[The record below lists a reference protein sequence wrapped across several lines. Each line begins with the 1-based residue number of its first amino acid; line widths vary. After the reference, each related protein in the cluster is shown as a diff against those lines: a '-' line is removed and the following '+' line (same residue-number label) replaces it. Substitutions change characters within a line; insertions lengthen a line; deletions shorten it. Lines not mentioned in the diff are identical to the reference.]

1 MQHPLNL
8 DPLFSPKSIA
18 VIGAS
23 NRQGSV
29 GRAVFSNILL
39 NEYTGTVYP
48 VNPKEHSINGVR
60 AYPSVLDLPETV
72 ELAVVIVPAPTVPS
86 VVEESGKKGVKGL
99 VIISAGF
106 KEVGA
111 DGAELERQ
119 VSSIAQKYSM
129 RMIGPNCLGV
139 INADSAVRL
148 NASFASGMPVEGSIA
163 FASQSGALG
172 EAVLD
177 YASGE
182 NIGFSKFIS
191 MGNKADVNENDILE
205 YLRTDPMTKVI
216 LLYIEDIIDGRKFV
230 DTVSR
235 VTEEKPII
243 AVKAGVSPEGAKAAS
258 SHTGALAG
266 SDEAYNAILKQSG
279 VIRVESIIDLFDYA
293 RAFAKQLLPKGNRV
307 AIITNGGGPGI
318 MATDAS
324 VRYGLQIAQF
334 SDATKNKLRSGLP
347 KEASVNNP
355 IDLIGDAQAD
365 RYELA
370 LGSLSDDNVDCGLVL
385 LTPQAMVDLKKVAE
399 TIASVGPKSGKTIL
413 ASLLGL
419 GDVTPAVGVLESN
432 GVPNYSFP
440 ESAVRALAAM
450 SEYKRWIDRPRTEVK
465 NFEVDLVQARKIIAR
480 AKQAGLTNLSQTD
493 AMSLLSAYGLPA
505 IKTEF
510 AKTRQQAVSLAKKI
524 GLPVAMKIVSPDV
537 VHKTD
542 IGAVKLDLKN
552 EKDVGQAFDEI
563 LKNVKTNSPG
573 ARIEG
578 VLLQN
583 YVTGGTETI
592 IGIHRDPKFGPL
604 LMFGLGGIYVEAYR
618 DVSFRLAPIRELGAR
633 NMIQQIRGGKILE
646 GFRGQPPR
654 DVEAIAECIER
665 LSQLAID
672 VEEVQELDVNPL
684 LAFEKGCKAVDA
696 RVIISSVS
704 QNHTNLAP
712 GNRPY
717 HPSSGGI
724 IQSVTT
730 GTSGTNT
737 YGGVQP

>member
-1 MQHPLNL
+1 MQPDRSL
-8 DPLFSPKSIA
+8 DTLFSPKSIA

-23 NRQGSV
+23 NREGSV
-29 GRAVFSNILL
+29 GRAAFTNILL

-48 VNPKEHSINGVR
+48 VNPKEHSISGVR
-60 AYPSVLDLPETV
+60 AYPSVLDLPEPV
-72 ELAVVIVPAPTVPS
+72 DLAVVIVPASIVPT
-86 VVEESGKKGVKGL
+86 VVEESGKKGAKGL

-111 DGAELERQ
+111 DGAELEQQ
-119 VSSIAQKYSM
+119 VRAIAQKYSM

-139 INADSAVRL
+139 INTDSSVQL

-205 YLRTDPMTKVI
+205 YLRTDPLTKVI
-216 LLYIEDIIDGRKFV
+216 LLYLEDIVDGRKFV
-230 DTVSR
+230 DTVTR
-235 VTEEKPII
+235 VTEQKPII

-293 RAFAKQLLPKGNRV
+293 RAFAKQPLPKGNRV
-307 AIITNGGGPGI
+307 SIITNGGGPGI

-324 VRYGLQIAQF
+324 VRYGLQMAQF
-334 SDATKNKLRSGLP
+334 SDETKNRLRAGLP

-385 LTPQAMVDLKKVAE
+385 LTPQAMVDLKKVAA
-399 TIASVGPKSGKTIL
+399 TIVSVGPKSGKTIL

-419 GDVTPAVGVLESN
+419 GDVTPAVGLLESN

-450 SEYKRWIDRPRTEVK
+450 SEYKNWIDRPRTHIK
-465 NFEVDLVQARKIIAR
+465 HFDVDLTR
-480 AKQAGLTNLSQTD
+480 AKKIVTSARQAGLTNLSQTD
-493 AMSLLSAYGLPA
+493 AMNLLTIYGLPTV
-505 IKTEF
+505 KTEF
-510 AKTRQQAVSLAKKI
+510 AKTRQDAVLVARKI

-537 VHKTD
+537 VHKID
-542 IGAVKLDLKN
+542 IGAVKLDLN
-552 EKDVGQAFDEI
+552 NDQEVGAAFDEI
-563 LKNVKTNSPG
+563 IKNVSAKAPG

-618 DVSFRLAPIRELGAR
+618 DVSFRLAPIRELSATH
-633 NMIQQIRGGKILE
+633 MIQQIRGGKILA
-646 GFRGQPPR
+646 GFRGEPPR
-654 DVEAIAECIER
+654 DVGAIAECIER
-665 LSQLAID
+665 LSQLAMD
-672 VEEVQELDVNPL
+672 LEEVQELDVNPL

-696 RVIISSVS
+696 RVIIGS
-704 QNHTNLAP
+704 
-712 GNRPY
+712 R
-717 HPSSGGI
+717 
-724 IQSVTT
+724 
-730 GTSGTNT
+730 
-737 YGGVQP
+737 

>member
-1 MQHPLNL
+1 MHHQGNL
-8 DPLFSPKSIA
+8 ASLFSPKSIA

-29 GRAVFSNILL
+29 GRAAFTNILL

-48 VNPKEHSINGVR
+48 VNPKEHSISGVR

-72 ELAVVIVPAPTVPS
+72 DLAVVIVPAPIVPS

-106 KEVGA
+106 KEVGP

-119 VSSIAQKYSM
+119 VFSIAQKYSM

-139 INADSAVRL
+139 INADPSVRL

-293 RAFAKQLLPKGNRV
+293 RAFAKQPLPRGNRV

-334 SDATKNKLRSGLP
+334 SDSTKNKLRSGLP

-370 LGSLSDDNVDCGLVL
+370 LGSLNDDNVDCGLVL

-419 GDVTPAVGVLESN
+419 GDVTPAVGILESN

-465 NFEVDLVQARKIIAR
+465 HFEVDLVLARKIIGRAR
-480 AKQAGLTNLSQTD
+480 QAGLTNLSQTD

-510 AKTRQQAVSLAKKI
+510 ARTRQQAVALARKI

-542 IGAVKLDLKN
+542 IGAVKLDLNN
-552 EKDVGQAFDEI
+552 EKDVGEAFEEI
-563 LKNVKTNSPG
+563 LKNVKANSPS

-654 DVEAIAECIER
+654 DTEAIAECIER

-672 VEEVQELDVNPL
+672 LEEVQELDVNPL

-696 RVIISSVS
+696 RVIISSAS
-704 QNHTNLAP
+704 QDHTNPPP
-712 GNRPY
+712 GNRP
-717 HPSSGGI
+717 
-724 IQSVTT
+724 
-730 GTSGTNT
+730 
-737 YGGVQP
+737 

>member
-1 MQHPLNL
+1 
-8 DPLFSPKSIA
+8 
-18 VIGAS
+18 
-23 NRQGSV
+23 
-29 GRAVFSNILL
+29 
-39 NEYTGTVYP
+39 
-48 VNPKEHSINGVR
+48 
-60 AYPSVLDLPETV
+60 
-72 ELAVVIVPAPTVPS
+72 
-86 VVEESGKKGVKGL
+86 
-99 VIISAGF
+99 
-106 KEVGA
+106 
-111 DGAELERQ
+111 
-119 VSSIAQKYSM
+119 
-129 RMIGPNCLGV
+129 MIGPNCLGV
-139 INADSAVRL
+139 INADPAVNL

-293 RAFAKQLLPKGNRV
+293 RAFAKQPLPRGNRV
-307 AIITNGGGPGI
+307 AIITNGGGLGI

-334 SDATKNKLRSGLP
+334 SDGTKNKLRSGLP

-370 LGSLSDDNVDCGLVL
+370 LGSLNDDNVDCGLVL

-440 ESAVRALAAM
+440 ESSVRALAAM

-465 NFEVDLVQARKIIAR
+465 HFEVDLVLARKIIAR
-480 AKQAGLTNLSQTD
+480 ARQTGLTNLSQTD
-493 AMSLLSAYGLPA
+493 AMSLLGAYGVPT

-510 AKTRQQAVSLAKKI
+510 ARTRQQAIALAKKI

-542 IGAVKLDLKN
+542 IGAVKLDLNN
-552 EKDVGQAFDEI
+552 EKDVGEAFDEI

-618 DVSFRLAPIRELGAR
+618 DVSFRLAPIRELGAK

-665 LSQLAID
+665 LSQLAMD
-672 VEEVQELDVNPL
+672 LEEVQELDVNPL
-684 LAFEKGCKAVDA
+684 LAFEKDCKAVDA
-696 RVIISSVS
+696 RVIISPSS
-704 QNHTNLAP
+704 EDHTSP
-712 GNRPY
+712 TSGNRP
-717 HPSSGGI
+717 
-724 IQSVTT
+724 
-730 GTSGTNT
+730 
-737 YGGVQP
+737 

>member
-1 MQHPLNL
+1 MQKSGNL
-8 DPLFSPKSIA
+8 DALFAPKSIA

-29 GRAVFSNILL
+29 GRAVFANILL

-48 VNPKEHSINGVR
+48 VNPKDRSISGVR
-60 AYPSVLDLPETV
+60 SYPSIGDLPESV
-72 ELAVVIVPAPTVPS
+72 DVAVVVVPAAVVPA
-86 VVEESGKKGVKGL
+86 VTEECGKKGVKGL
-99 VIISAGF
+99 IIISAGF
-106 KEVGA
+106 KEVGQ
-111 DGAELERQ
+111 DGAALERQ
-119 VSSIAQKYSM
+119 VASLAQKYSM
-129 RMIGPNCLGV
+129 RMVGPNCLGT
-139 INADSAVRL
+139 INTDPEVRL
-148 NASFASGMPVEGSIA
+148 NASLASQMPCEGAIA

-172 EAVLD
+172 EAVID
-177 YASGE
+177 YATGE
-182 NIGFSKFIS
+182 GLGFSKFIS
-191 MGNKADVNENDILE
+191 VGNKADVNENEILE
-205 YLRTDPMTKVI
+205 YLREDPKTKVI
-216 LLYIEDIIDGRKFV
+216 LLYIEDIVDGRKFV
-230 DTVSR
+230 DTVSK

-243 AVKAGVSPEGAKAAS
+243 AVKAGVSPEGAKAAA

-293 RAFAKQLLPKGNRV
+293 RAFAKQPLPRGNRV

-324 VRYGLQIAQF
+324 VRYGLQISQF
-334 SDATKNKLRSGLP
+334 SEATKNKLRAGLP
-347 KEASVNNP
+347 KEAAVNNP

-399 TIASVGPKSGKTIL
+399 MIASVGPKSGKTIL

-450 SEYKRWIDRPRTEVK
+450 SEYKRWIERPRTQVK
-465 NFEVDLVQARKIIAR
+465 HFDVDLVQARKILAR

-493 AMSLLSAYGLPA
+493 AMSLLTAYGLPA

-510 AKTRQQAVSLAKKI
+510 ARTRQQAVALAKKI

-542 IGAVKLDLKN
+542 IGGVKLDLNN
-552 EKDVGQAFDEI
+552 EKDVGEAFDEI
-563 LKNVKTNSPG
+563 LKNVKATSPG

-583 YVTGGTETI
+583 YVTGGIETI
-592 IGIHRDPKFGPL
+592 IGI
-604 LMFGLGGIYVEAYR
+604 
-618 DVSFRLAPIRELGAR
+618 
-633 NMIQQIRGGKILE
+633 
-646 GFRGQPPR
+646 
-654 DVEAIAECIER
+654 
-665 LSQLAID
+665 
-672 VEEVQELDVNPL
+672 
-684 LAFEKGCKAVDA
+684 
-696 RVIISSVS
+696 
-704 QNHTNLAP
+704 
-712 GNRPY
+712 
-717 HPSSGGI
+717 
-724 IQSVTT
+724 
-730 GTSGTNT
+730 
-737 YGGVQP
+737 